1 VTHEELREH
10 LEAWAIGALRAP
22 EAQEVERH
30 LLTCQAC
37 SEVARGL
44 SLVPLALE
52 AHRPVE
58 TPSPF
63 ARTRLLSMIQ
73 GSASAKATAD
83 KAEGAFGTT
92 ASAERLPA
100 GASAQSERISGASI
114 AAWLAVAA
122 ALVLAAFLGWD
133 GVRLR
138 GRIAELTTEL
148 AQARAAVAATESRM
162 AMLQRSAD
170 RNQSAL
176 AVLTAPDVARID
188 LAGQPDAPQAS
199 GRAYWSRARGMVF
212 SAAALPP
219 PPSGRTYQVWVVTS
233 APAPISAGLIEP
245 DSGGHVSAVFATP
258 PDIPQPIAVAVTL
271 EPAGGVPAPTGP
283 KVLVGT
289 V

>member
-1 VTHEELREH
+1 MTHEELREH
-10 LEAWAIGALRAP
+10 LEAWAIGALRGP
-22 EAQEVERH
+22 EAQEVEHH
-30 LLTCQAC
+30 LLSCQDC
-37 SEVARGL
+37 SEIARGL
-44 SLVPLALE
+44 SLVPLALQ
-52 AHRPVE
+52 ASQPLE
-58 TPSPF
+58 TPSAF
-63 ARTRLLSMIQ
+63 TRTRLLSTITGKAATQ
-73 GSASAKATAD
+73 GPVVPTEGPSAQRVASADQSK
-83 KAEGAFGTT
+83 GAGV
-92 ASAERLPA
+92 
-100 GASAQSERISGASI
+100 

-148 AQARAAVAATESRM
+148 DQARAAVAATESRM
-162 AMLQRSAD
+162 AMIQRSAD

-188 LAGQPDAPQAS
+188 LAGQPDAPKAS

-245 DSGGHVSAVFATP
+245 DSAGHVSAVFATP
-258 PDIPQPIAVAVTL
+258 PDIPQPLAVAVTL

>member
-1 VTHEELREH
+1 VTHEELREN
-10 LEAWAIGALRAP
+10 LEAWAIGALRVP
-22 EAQEVERH
+22 EAQELERH

-37 SEVARGL
+37 AEIARDL
-44 SLVPLALE
+44 TLVPLAWQAGRPLE
-52 AHRPVE
+52 S
-58 TPSPF
+58 PSAF
-63 ARTRLLSMIQ
+63 VRARLLSGLQ
-73 GSASAKATAD
+73 GSADAPTTTDRSAMATAAVE
-83 KAEGAFGTT
+83 KRAGGAG
-92 ASAERLPA
+92 
-100 GASAQSERISGASI
+100 I

-138 GRIAELTTEL
+138 GRIAELTNEL
-148 AQARAAVAATESRM
+148 DQARAAVAATESRM
-162 AMLQRSAD
+162 AMIQQSAD

-188 LAGQPDAPQAS
+188 LAGQPGAPKAS

-245 DSGGHVSAVFATP
+245 DTSGHVSAVFATP

-271 EPAGGVPAPTGP
+271 EPAGGVPLPTGP

>member
-22 EAQEVERH
+22 EAQEVEDH
-30 LLTCQAC
+30 LATCQAC
-37 SEVARGL
+37 SEMVRGL
-44 SLVPLALE
+44 AMVPLALQANQPME
-52 AHRPVE
+52 G
-58 TPSPF
+58 PSAF
-63 ARTRLLSMIQ
+63 ARNRLLSTIR
-73 GSASAKATAD
+73 GDSATQTAV
-83 KAEGAFGTT
+83 AP
-92 ASAERLPA
+92 AERSRATGAAERDESKGA
-100 GASAQSERISGASI
+100 GI

-138 GRIAELTTEL
+138 GRIAQLTTEL
-148 AQARAAVAATESRM
+148 EQARSAVAAAESRM
-162 AMLQRSAD
+162 ALIQRSAA

-188 LAGQPDAPQAS
+188 LAGQSDAPRAS

-219 PPSGRTYQVWVVTS
+219 PPPGRTYQVWVLTK

-245 DSGGHVSAVFATP
+245 DRAGRVDTVFATP
-258 PDIPQPIAVAVTL
+258 PDIPQPVAVAVTL

>member
-10 LEAWAIGALRAP
+10 LEAWAIGALRVP

-37 SEVARGL
+37 SEIASGL
-44 SLVPLALE
+44 SLVPLALQ
-52 AHRPVE
+52 AHRPVD

-63 ARTRLLSMIQ
+63 ARTRLLSTIQ
-73 GSASAKATAD
+73 AAATPGTPGSTVLEGTADKQRSLSAVGSAKA
-83 KAEGAFGTT
+83 KGAGV
-92 ASAERLPA
+92 
-100 GASAQSERISGASI
+100 
-114 AAWLAVAA
+114 AAWLAMAA

-138 GRIAELTTEL
+138 GRIAELTSEL

-219 PPSGRTYQVWVVTS
+219 PPSGRTYQVWVVAS
-233 APAPISAGLIEP
+233 APASSNRTA
-245 DSGGHVSAVFATP
+245 
-258 PDIPQPIAVAVTL
+258 AVTSARCS
-271 EPAGGVPAPTGP
+271 PRRQTSHSRSPWP
-283 KVLVGT
+283 
-289 V
+289 

>member
-22 EAQEVERH
+22 EVQEVERH

-52 AHRPVE
+52 AHHPVE

-63 ARTRLLSMIQ
+63 VRTRLLSTIQ
-73 GSASAKATAD
+73 GATAVQTASPSASAEAA
-83 KAEGAFGTT
+83 AGT
-92 ASAERLPA
+92 SALGEAA
-100 GASAQSERISGASI
+100 GARTGGAGI

>member
-10 LEAWAIGALRAP
+10 LEAWAIGALRVP

-37 SEVARGL
+37 SEIASGL
-44 SLVPLALE
+44 SLVPLALQ
-52 AHRPVE
+52 AHRPVD

-63 ARTRLLSMIQ
+63 ARTRLLSTIQ
-73 GSASAKATAD
+73 AAATPGTPGSTALEGTADKQRSLSAVGSAKA
-83 KAEGAFGTT
+83 KGAGV
-92 ASAERLPA
+92 
-100 GASAQSERISGASI
+100 
-114 AAWLAVAA
+114 AAWLAMAA

-138 GRIAELTTEL
+138 GRIAELTSEL

>member
-1 VTHEELREH
+1 MTHEELREH
-10 LEAWAIGALRAP
+10 LEAWAIGALRVP

-37 SEVARGL
+37 SEIASGL
-44 SLVPLALE
+44 SLVPLALQ
-52 AHRPVE
+52 AHRPVD

-63 ARTRLLSMIQ
+63 ARTRLLSTIQ
-73 GSASAKATAD
+73 AAATPGTPGSTVLEGTADKQRSLSAVGSAKA
-83 KAEGAFGTT
+83 KGAGV
-92 ASAERLPA
+92 
-100 GASAQSERISGASI
+100 
-114 AAWLAVAA
+114 AAWLAMAA

>member
-10 LEAWAIGALRAP
+10 LEAWAIGALRVP

-37 SEVARGL
+37 SEIARGL
-44 SLVPLALE
+44 SLVPLALQ
-52 AHRPVE
+52 AHDPVE
-58 TPSPF
+58 TPSSF
-63 ARTRLLSMIQ
+63 ARARLLSTIQ
-73 GSASAKATAD
+73 GTDTAGTRSSSVPEATADKPPRESAAASAKAD
-83 KAEGAFGTT
+83 GA
-92 ASAERLPA
+92 R
-100 GASAQSERISGASI
+100 I

-122 ALVLAAFLGWD
+122 SLVLAAFLGWD

-162 AMLQRSAD
+162 AILQRSAD

-245 DSGGHVSAVFATP
+245 DSGGRVSAVFATP
-258 PDIPQPIAVAVTL
+258 PDIPQPLAVAVTL